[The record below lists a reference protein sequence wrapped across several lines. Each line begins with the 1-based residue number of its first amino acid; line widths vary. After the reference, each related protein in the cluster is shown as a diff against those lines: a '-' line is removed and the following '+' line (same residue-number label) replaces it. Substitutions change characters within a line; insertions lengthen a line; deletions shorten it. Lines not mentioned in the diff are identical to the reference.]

1 MTGNLSYVPKQKDD
15 LDWGTSWHVGKISNI
30 AEAVGRADLV
40 LIAAHDMLS
49 STNSPWN
56 YQGPFWLP
64 VIDWGYGG
72 KNGGGANEAKM
83 A

>member
-1 MTGNLSYVPKQKDD
+1 MCPNKKMTRIEALPDT
-15 LDWGTSWHVGKISNI
+15 WERSNI

-40 LIAAHDMLS
+40 LLIAAHDMLS

-56 YQGPFWLP
+56 YQGPFWLL
-64 VIDWGYGG
+64 VIDGGYDL
-72 KNGGGANEAKM
+72 KKINGGGANEAKM